1 MRILVSE
8 KISPHKY
15 KTPEG
20 YLICA
25 DAILARTGKQEY
37 KRSELFGD
45 ACDNPDEIIEVDRPS
60 EEVFSP
66 KTMASFENK
75 PVTIEHPD
83 EDVNVEN
90 YKLYAVGF
98 LRDVRKATIDGRE
111 VMVGNLVIT
120 DKDAIKAIET
130 GELTDLSCGY
140 DCDIADVE
148 HPSQSHIQGNHIA
161 LCEEG
166 RAGIARIVDSKVED
180 SIKDG
185 WRRFDYEDYSP
196 DDVVTVVITDRRFEP
211 LFDRSQRESLKKHNV
226 KIQAHCINGTVVRG
240 RVSDIIKVCDECY
253 VMNPTDILDSN
264 DSKSKISDGWS
275 GIRNGIIYSY
285 ENGYFYITHKNGKV
299 EKLPGDTFSRIDELY
314 EYVENIKDNKSKD
327 AMQATLEHS
336 INKDSIVKDDWV
348 IKNTGL
354 AYEVWY
360 DNKMIKKFATKKQ
373 AIEWIQDRFP
383 EDNIIKDSKKYG
395 FKIIL
400 NTNKVYPLQSVL
412 DVANEEFTF
421 KYRIIHE
428 FDDYKWEV
436 RFYDIDSLSELHSLL
451 DWLKRKTY
459 TAGINIF
466 TTDSSIDKYSKI
478 YNVIMNI
485 SKFKDSN
492 KLKLRKE
499 KKRL

>member
-66 KTMASFENK
+66 KTLASFENK

-166 RAGIARIVDSKVED
+166 RAGMARIVDSKVED
-180 SIKDG
+180 TDKYTYKLAKKKNDYDEYTIRAYKNGKYNEDATYYTDDWQDALDTLKMMAKREGLSFRQQGSI
-185 WRRFDYEDYSP
+185 
-196 DDVVTVVITDRRFEP
+196 
-211 LFDRSQRESLKKHNV
+211 
-226 KIQAHCINGTVVRG
+226 
-240 RVSDIIKVCDECY
+240 Y
-253 VMNPTDILDSN
+253 VA
-264 DSKSKISDGWS
+264 DSKSKISDDWS

-314 EYVENIKDNKSKD
+314 EYVDNIKDNKSK
-327 AMQATLEHS
+327 
-336 INKDSIVKDDWV
+336 
-348 IKNTGL
+348 
-354 AYEVWY
+354 
-360 DNKMIKKFATKKQ
+360 
-373 AIEWIQDRFP
+373 
-383 EDNIIKDSKKYG
+383 DNIIKDSKKYG

-485 SKFKDSN
+485 SKFKDSS
-492 KLKLRKE
+492 KLKLRKR
-499 KKRL
+499 KKKDLK

>member
-90 YKLYAVGF
+90 YKIYAVGF

-166 RAGIARIVDSKVED
+166 RAGIARIIDSEIQDSK
-180 SIKDG
+180 IKDDP
-185 WRRFDYEDYSP
+185 WMIRRRENLETAIYKILSKHMSKDADTYSRKKFHRNSMYLMTASLHNYNDMALIFKRGEVPCFDSKADIE
-196 DDVVTVVITDRRFEP
+196 
-211 LFDRSQRESLKKHNV
+211 KV
-226 KIQAHCINGTVVRG
+226 KAEIQAIPGVR
-240 RVSDIIKVCDECY
+240 IKSIGPIWPVFFIVKGERLWFYFFDEMTIRY
-253 VMNPTDILDSN
+253 TGPIA
-264 DSKSKISDGWS
+264 DSKSK
-275 GIRNGIIYSY
+275 
-285 ENGYFYITHKNGKV
+285 
-299 EKLPGDTFSRIDELY
+299 
-314 EYVENIKDNKSKD
+314 
-327 AMQATLEHS
+327 M
-336 INKDSIVKDDWV
+336 
-348 IKNTGL
+348 
-354 AYEVWY
+354 
-360 DNKMIKKFATKKQ
+360 
-373 AIEWIQDRFP
+373 
-383 EDNIIKDSKKYG
+383 
-395 FKIIL
+395 
-400 NTNKVYPLQSVL
+400 
-412 DVANEEFTF
+412 
-421 KYRIIHE
+421 
-428 FDDYKWEV
+428 
-436 RFYDIDSLSELHSLL
+436 
-451 DWLKRKTY
+451 
-459 TAGINIF
+459 
-466 TTDSSIDKYSKI
+466 DKYSKI

-485 SKFKDSN
+485 SKFKNSSN
-492 KLKLRKE
+492 KKKKNLK
-499 KKRL
+499 